1 MFRSLILIQFTVCIP
16 LHNIQKLGESTNEY
30 AEAVQ
35 EVKENIGGEKP
46 IWPGNIL
53 LTQQN
58 LT

>member
-53 LTQQN
+53 LTR
-58 LT
+58 